1 MRKKTRFELLLAA
14 EQAVQDKCKQEIS
27 DRFASPVKPV
37 SEFLSQGEPP
47 PPDDFFEITLKVE
60 PHRVWEVAQELAEI
74 DGVLDVDPEVPI
86 NLDEDLA
93 LMESQEEREFKAKVD
108 EEKKPAPKPGW
119 FHLQTKFPKA
129 IDYAITE
136 AAAQRGNYKG
146 GETGIRIG
154 HLDTGYT
161 NHPEIVKIKKK
172 LGHNYVPPPVWKRW
186 LKPSWRLDARDPVRK
201 APPISWGSHGTSS
214 AGVLIGID
222 TKQRNIAKGHV
233 DQTDGVFPFVDLI
246 PYRVSSSVIS
256 FTNNMARAG
265 KQAILDGCKII
276 TVSHATLIRTRMLE
290 EVIAESYEK
299 GIIWVA
305 AAGSHIARVK
315 KVWVYPAKFSETIAA
330 AASTVDGEPWE
341 WTHAGVV
348 VDICAPGYQIYKPSV
363 SRPYWLF
370 GRPQYIYGYS
380 EGSTFSTPITAAA
393 AALWLAHHGEE
404 KLNQYYPEPWQR
416 VEAFR
421 YVLKTSATPHRD
433 EKHKKNYGAGLLD
446 VEALIKSP
454 LPDASKLKRAQ
465 PPARATKLNT
475 IKEKVDRIVNK
486 ELIYHTACAKVVT
499 HDQKDDELY
508 KYVDKNKS
516 ARAGEVLKIITEKG
530 KQFADAAAPYLKENP
545 NSESLKV
552 HIKNL
557 AE

>member
-14 EQAVQDKCKQEIS
+14 EQAVQDKCKQEILAK
-27 DRFASPVKPV
+27 FASPVKPV
-37 SEFLSQGEPP
+37 SEFSSQGQPS
-47 PPDDFFEITLKVE
+47 PPDEFFEITLKVE

-93 LMESQEEREFKAKVD
+93 LLESQEEREFKAKID
-108 EEKKPAPKPGW
+108 EEKEPAPKPGW

-129 IDYAITE
+129 IDYAIKE
-136 AAAQRGNYKG
+136 AAAQQGNYKG
-146 GETGIRIG
+146 GETGIRVG
-154 HLDTGYT
+154 HVDTGYT
-161 NHPEIVKIKKK
+161 NHPEIAKIKKK
-172 LGHNYVPPPVWKRW
+172 LGHNYVPPPLWKR
-186 LKPSWRLDARDPVRK
+186 LFKPSWRLDARDPVRK
-201 APPISWGSHGTSS
+201 LPPLSWGSHGTSS

-222 TKQRNIAKGHV
+222 TKQRSIAKGHE
-233 DQTDGVFPFVDLI
+233 DLTNGVFPFVDLI
-246 PYRVSSSVIS
+246 PYRVSGSVIS

-265 KQAILDGCKII
+265 KQAIIDGCKVI
-276 TVSHATLIRTRMLE
+276 TISHATLIRKPMLE
-290 EVIAESYEK
+290 KVIAESYEK

-305 AAGSHIARVK
+305 AAGSHIAKVK
-315 KVWVYPAKFSETIAA
+315 KIWIYPARFSETIAV

-341 WTHAGVV
+341 KTHAGVV

-363 SRPYWLF
+363 TRPYWLF
-370 GRPQYIYGYS
+370 GRRRYTYGYS
-380 EGSTFSTPITAAA
+380 EGSTFSTPMTAAA

-404 KLNQYYPEPWQR
+404 KLSQYYPEPWQR

-421 YVLKTSATPHRD
+421 HVLKTIATPHHD
-433 EKHKKNYGAGLLD
+433 EKHKKLYGAGLLD

-454 LPDASKLKRAQ
+454 LPDASILKRAQ
-465 PPARATKLNT
+465 PPARQTKLNT
-475 IKEKVDRIVNK
+475 LKEKVDRIVNK

-499 HDQKDDELY
+499 HDQKNDELY

-516 ARAGEVLKIITEKG
+516 ARAGEVLKAITEKG
-530 KQFADAAAPYLKENP
+530 KQFADTAAPYLKENP
-545 NSESLKV
+545 NSEALKI

-557 AE
+557 SE